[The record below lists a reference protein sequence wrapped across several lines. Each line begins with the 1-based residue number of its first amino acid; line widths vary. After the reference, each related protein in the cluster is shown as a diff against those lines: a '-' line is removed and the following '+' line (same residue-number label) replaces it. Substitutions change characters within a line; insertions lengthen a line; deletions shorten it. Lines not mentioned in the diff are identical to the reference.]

1 MNGESLQKVDCTK
14 FLGVLIDHGLTWKP
28 HIDSISVKVAQC
40 TGILSKLKHYL
51 PRNILRSLYLT
62 LILPHL
68 SYCLPVWAGTSK
80 KHLTKLTTLQKRAIR
95 HICCVDSIEHTSKL
109 FSSLN
114 LLKFTDLIHIKEA
127 VFAFRIVNN
136 LAPPYFQQIFTFNCD
151 THGHNTRQSRYL
163 RLPRF
168 NSKFLKQSLRVRASS
183 TWNTLPN
190 EIQRCKSISCFKSK
204 YFKHCIENY

>member
-14 FLGVLIDHGLTWKP
+14 FLGVFIDHGLTWKP
-28 HIDSISVKVAQC
+28 HIDSISVKLAQC

-95 HICCVDSIEHTSKL
+95 HICSVDSIEHTSKL

-127 VFAFRIVNN
+127 VFAVRI
-136 LAPPYFQQIFTFNCD
+136 LIILSHRTFNKYYLTV
-151 THGHNTRQSRYL
+151 TH
-163 RLPRF
+163 
-168 NSKFLKQSLRVRASS
+168 KA
-183 TWNTLPN
+183 
-190 EIQRCKSISCFKSK
+190 
-204 YFKHCIENY
+204 